1 MHFRRPDNVDLN
13 SAHSSFSSC
22 IFPTNVFL
30 EASYSSHH
38 TRRCT
43 CSSSAKSLLCE
54 GKFSSV
60 NFTQENPFWNR
71 RLYKKCLA
79 SLGIAQM
86 VFRPYFTILTKWIP
100 FWTRWLISKMCPNLS
115 WQGFW
120 SPTPPPKNKK
130 NLTIKLFVKTW
141 MEYHFQVEKWPSFR
155 AISQVKSPFYVR
167 ASSHIRNSRN
177 CHHNFELTIDIIW
190 SDGVFIQSWC
200 WRYGSEYYYI
210 KVIDGIFFAAPPKS
224 NIPS

>member
-22 IFPTNVFL
+22 IFTTNVFL

-43 CSSSAKSLLCE
+43 CSSSAKSLFCE

-60 NFTQENPFWNR
+60 NFTQENPFRNR

-86 VFRPYFTILTKWIP
+86 VFRPYFTILKK
-100 FWTRWLISKMCPNLS
+100 WTRWLISKMCPNLS

-120 SPTPPPKNKK
+120 SPTPRPKNKK
-130 NLTIKLFVKTW
+130 KLDDTIVCKNMNGISFPSWKSGPALEQYPKLNLLFMCGHLRTFAIPEIVITI
-141 MEYHFQVEKWPSFR
+141 
-155 AISQVKSPFYVR
+155 
-167 ASSHIRNSRN
+167 SSWL
-177 CHHNFELTIDIIW
+177 LT
-190 SDGVFIQSWC
+190 
-200 WRYGSEYYYI
+200 
-210 KVIDGIFFAAPPKS
+210 
-224 NIPS
+224 